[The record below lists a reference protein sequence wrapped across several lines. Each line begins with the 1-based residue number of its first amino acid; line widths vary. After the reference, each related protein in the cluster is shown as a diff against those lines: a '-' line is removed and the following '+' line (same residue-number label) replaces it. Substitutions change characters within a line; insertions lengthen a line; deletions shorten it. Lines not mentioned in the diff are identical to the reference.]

1 MKDKKVKN
9 SGIGFISALT
19 LIFIVLKLTNNIN
32 WSWIWVLSPIWITVI
47 FLIVIF
53 TIIMIGG
60 RTKKRKMVIHNLQFC
75 NLLLM

>member
-60 RTKKRKMVIHNLQFC
+60 RTKKGKW
-75 NLLLM
+75 

>member
-53 TIIMIGG
+53 TIIIIGG
-60 RTKKRKMVIHNLQFC
+60 RTKKGKW
-75 NLLLM
+75 

>member
-32 WSWIWVLSPIWITVI
+32 GSWIWVLAPIWITVI

-60 RTKKRKMVIHNLQFC
+60 RTKKGKW
-75 NLLLM
+75 

>member
-32 WSWIWVLSPIWITVI
+32 WSWICVLSPIWITVI

-60 RTKKRKMVIHNLQFC
+60 RTKKGKW
-75 NLLLM
+75 

>member
-60 RTKKRKMVIHNLQFC
+60 RTKKGIW
-75 NLLLM
+75 